1 MPDDIKQKIDALQ
14 KRYNVVVQKK
24 ASLAGQLQAKK
35 EELASIVQQI
45 RDAGYDPKKITQERD
60 QAKQE
65 LDAMLVKAE
74 AELTEVEEALATFN
88 KGE

>member
-1 MPDDIKQKIDALQ
+1 MSDNIKQKIDALQ
-14 KRYNVVVQKK
+14 KRYNTVVQKK

-45 RDAGYDPKKITQERD
+45 KDAGYDPKKITQERD

-74 AELTEVEEALATFN
+74 TELTEVEKALSAFDQ
-88 KGE
+88 K